1 MRAHENFI
9 RRHLGPSDQD
19 VASMLQV
26 VGADSL
32 QELIEQ
38 TVPEFDTIKNSLS
51 LPAPMSEVETLET
64 LQKRWQMRI
73 KSGGLFLG
81 WGTIVVIRQR

>member
-19 VASMLQV
+19 VASMLRV

-32 QELIEQ
+32 KELIEQ
-38 TVPEFDTIKNSLS
+38 TVPESILLKQSLN
-51 LPAPMSEVETLET
+51 LPAPKSEV
-64 LQKRWQMRI
+64 
-73 KSGGLFLG
+73 
-81 WGTIVVIRQR
+81 